1 MNKKEK
7 LKHYMKKERIN
18 REQETILIKDNNN
31 LFKNKKQEKETK
43 NENII
48 EQDK

>member
-1 MNKKEK
+1 
-7 LKHYMKKERIN
+7 MKKERIN

-31 LFKNKKQEKETK
+31 LFKNKKQEKEAK